1 MCWMMVST
9 NLKGSNDME
18 KIDIIEGLL
27 YIAGD
32 VGLTEE
38 QLIMHVP
45 ITKQQLRHEVGNY
58 DKPHLDITLHGG
70 TYFLKTTPEME
81 KYIDRILKD
90 KPKNRLSQA
99 ALEVLS
105 IIAYNQPASRAMI
118 EELRGVQ
125 SDGPVN
131 TLLNKGLIMKKN
143 IENERATHFVTTEN
157 FLYVFGLESL
167 EDLPTQDDIKEQE
180 EIDLFFDNLKE
191 DEKDG
196 RN

>member
-1 MCWMMVST
+1 MST

-18 KIDIIEGLL
+18 KIEIIEGLL

-45 ITKQQLRHEVGNY
+45 ITKQQLRQEVEQY
-58 DKPHLDITLHGG
+58 DKPHLDISMHGR
-70 TYFLKTTPEME
+70 TYFLKTTPQME
-81 KYIDRILKD
+81 KYIGRILQD

-118 EELRGVQ
+118 DELRGVQ
-125 SDGPVN
+125 SDGPIT
-131 TLLNKGLIMKKN
+131 TLLNKGLIMKKS
-143 IENERATHFVTTEN
+143 IENERASHFVTTQT
-157 FLYVFGLESL
+157 FLYVFGLGGL
-167 EDLPTQDDIKEQE
+167 EDLPTQDDLKEQE

-191 DEKDG
+191 EENDG
-196 RN
+196 

>member
-1 MCWMMVST
+1 MVNT
-9 NLKGSNDME
+9 NLKGSKNME

-45 ITKQQLRHEVGNY
+45 VTRQQLRQEVGNY
-58 DKPHLDITLHGG
+58 DKPHLDISLHGE
-70 TYFLKTTPEME
+70 TYFLKTTPAME
-81 KYIDRILKD
+81 KYIIRILQD
-90 KPKNRLSQA
+90 KPKNKLSQA

-105 IIAYNQPASRAMI
+105 IVAYNQPASRAMI

-125 SDGPVN
+125 SDGPIT

-143 IENERATHFVTTEN
+143 IENERASHFVTTRT

-167 EDLPTQDDIKEQE
+167 EELPTQDDIKEQE

-191 DEKDG
+191 EE
-196 RN
+196 NHE

>member
-1 MCWMMVST
+1 
-9 NLKGSNDME
+9 ME
-18 KIDIIEGLL
+18 KIEIIEGLL

-45 ITKQQLRHEVGNY
+45 VTKQQLQQEIEKY
-58 DKPHLDITLHGG
+58 DKAHLEISRHGQ
-70 TYFLKTTPEME
+70 TYFLKTTPRME
-81 KYIDRILKD
+81 KYIDRILQD

-99 ALEVLS
+99 ALEVLA

-125 SDGPVN
+125 SDGPIT

-143 IENERATHFVTTEN
+143 VENERASHFVTTRT

-167 EDLPTQDDIKEQE
+167 ADLPTQDDIQEQE

-191 DEKDG
+191 EENDG
-196 RN
+196 